1 MLRPTSTRAERRH
14 VQPFLTPVG
23 VRDNQRAQVK
33 FKGSSTR
40 PGRRGAAVP
49 IMPDVRLM
57 AGSVSCR
64 HCRVNRAFPQPHFPL
79 LSQRLCRLRRS
90 EHGLTASFWPTW
102 TDTKRDPQHHSI
114 PGAITDEI
122 SFPAS
127 IVIRHF
133 PGPGHTPFPES
144 PSAAFIHYR
153 ESCPDTHS
161 LSPPP
166 SALLLTR
173 TKHTTRSLC
182 LLHGPLHSVYSL
194 TAMVLE
200 A

>member
-1 MLRPTSTRAERRH
+1 MSIRFLLQCVCGTIKGHRSSSHHARCEVNGWQRVVSSLSCQSRVSPAALPAAKSAILPASAFGARRPFGPLG
-14 VQPFLTPVG
+14 QTP
-23 VRDNQRAQVK
+23 
-33 FKGSSTR
+33 
-40 PGRRGAAVP
+40 
-49 IMPDVRLM
+49 
-57 AGSVSCR
+57 
-64 HCRVNRAFPQPHFPL
+64 
-79 LSQRLCRLRRS
+79 
-90 EHGLTASFWPTW
+90 
-102 TDTKRDPQHHSI
+102 RDPQHHSI